1 MALTALKIRYLFV
14 FSQERGREEGTFFL
28 LVLLWV
34 SKTRDF
40 KLSADVEGGCV
51 HNTSCTY
58 FYEKNLNGKFLK
70 KL

>member
-14 FSQERGREEGTFFL
+14 FSQERGREEGTFL
-28 LVLLWV
+28 LVLLRV
-34 SKTRDF
+34 SKTGDF

-51 HNTSCTY
+51 HSTSCAY
-58 FYEKNLNGKFLK
+58 SNEKNLNGKFLK